1 MRRSNM
7 FPFFPVNFIYIPWD
21 FILILLFLA
30 TLVPW
35 RGAARMKRLMNKP
48 ELTSADRLSLFLSTI
63 FFQWLIVAI
72 VAWRVIAR
80 DVSPGELGFSV
91 DDPWRI
97 VWTSVAL
104 TGILCANQFFGLR
117 KISALPPDKRGSVF
131 AVTEKIMPRS
141 ARENWFFSALA
152 ITAGCSE
159 EFLYRG
165 FVFMAF
171 YRAIVNY
178 GSPDTIAGILSSAWF
193 SLAHLY
199 QGKRGLITTFVVGG
213 IFISVRIWT
222 GSLIPAIVAH
232 IGIDL
237 VAGLYASK
245 VLQRT

>member
-1 MRRSNM
+1 M

-35 RGAARMKRLMNKP
+35 RGAARMKRLMSKP
-48 ELTSADRLSLFLSTI
+48 ELSSADRLSLYQSTI
-63 FFQWLIVAI
+63 FFQWLIVAF

-80 DVSPGELGFSV
+80 DVSAGELGLSV
-91 DDPWRI
+91 DNPWRI
-97 VWTSVAL
+97 LWATVTL
-104 TGILCANQFFGLR
+104 TGILCANQFIGLR
-117 KISALPPDKRGSVF
+117 KIAALPSDKRGSVF
-131 AVTEKIMPRS
+131 AVTEKIMPRT

-152 ITAGCSE
+152 VTAGCSE

-171 YRAIVNY
+171 YRMMVNY
-178 GSPDTIAGILSSAWF
+178 GPADTFAGILSSAWF

-199 QGKRGLITTFVVGG
+199 QGKRGLITTFVVGVVLV
-213 IFISVRIWT
+213 SVRIWT
-222 GSLIPAIVAH
+222 GSLIPVITAH
-232 IGIDL
+232 FGIDL
-237 VAGLYASK
+237 VAGFYASK